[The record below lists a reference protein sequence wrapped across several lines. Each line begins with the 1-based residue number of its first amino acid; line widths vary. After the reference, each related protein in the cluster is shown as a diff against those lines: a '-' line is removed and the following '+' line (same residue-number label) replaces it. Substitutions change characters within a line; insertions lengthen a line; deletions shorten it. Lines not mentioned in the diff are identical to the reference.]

1 MNNELFPRQIK
12 PQIYAYTD
20 SHPQFKGYLKVGFT
34 TRNIEDRMREH
45 YPTLLPGEKPYEVV
59 FLDSSMR
66 EDGTYFKDYDVHKI
80 LNFVQSKK
88 VPLKKLLRILKM

>member
-1 MNNELFPRQIK
+1 MNNEFFPRQIK

-45 YPTLLPGEKPYEVV
+45 YPTLLPGESLMKWCFWIVLCV
-59 FLDSSMR
+59 
-66 EDGTYFKDYDVHKI
+66 
-80 LNFVQSKK
+80 
-88 VPLKKLLRILKM
+88 KMALISRTMMFTKF